1 MTDDDLISE
10 FENCTIPN
18 ESFHHAEHV
27 RTAFLYVS
35 RYPAMEAIE
44 RFSASLRRFAEAH
57 GKPDRYN
64 ETITWAYLFLL
75 RERIARTGR
84 APSWLEFAEA
94 NPDLLNWNENILNKY
109 YRAETLTSDLAKR
122 VFLFPDKL

>member
-1 MTDDDLISE
+1 MTDDELISQ

-18 ESFHHAEHV
+18 DSFRHADHV

-35 RYPAMEAIE
+35 RYPAIEALE
-44 RFSASLRRFAEAH
+44 RFSASLRCFAAAH

-64 ETITWAYLFLL
+64 ETITWAYLFLI
-75 RERIARTGR
+75 RERIARTGGTL
-84 APSWLEFAEA
+84 SWLEFAQA
-94 NPDLLNWNENILNKY
+94 NPDLLNWRDSILGNY
-109 YRAETLTSDLAKR
+109 YRADTLTSELAKR